1 MTNRKMVL
9 DQESLRPVIIAM
21 AIYIS
26 VSTLVPRIIKKP
38 VGIQVIDDLVMKLI
52 AERDSMMTGAILIG
66 LIVLATN
73 YIQDELI

>member
-1 MTNRKMVL
+1 MVL

>member
-1 MTNRKMVL
+1 ML

>member
-1 MTNRKMVL
+1 MML

-52 AERDSMMTGAILIG
+52 AERDSMMSGAILIG